1 MNEHKDLIDLID
13 SGESQNREFKQDF
26 DSKSVREKILKTAI
40 AFANTA
46 GGKILIGVEDQTLN
60 IVGISAERLPHIV
73 DDISNA
79 ISDGCTP
86 HIAHSINLVPIGDKT
101 IVELDIYPGND
112 TPYYLKSKT
121 PETGTFVRVNST
133 TRQADE
139 YWVKELQFVGVR
151 RSFDQQLVRGTSYLS
166 ATEIEAFCDMLHQ
179 EALKNAEGQD
189 IRPIKLQTL
198 ISWGVVSQNGDKIFP
213 THAFY
218 LLRGDHPIFKTAS
231 ILCARFPSND
241 RSTFLD
247 RKAFNGSLF
256 EQFHHAFD
264 WIQGIL
270 QMRSAIIGK
279 SRTDFFELPLE
290 AIREVLTNALCH
302 RSYLYDGASI
312 KVSVFP
318 DRLEFSSPGPLPT
331 SISLNKLMLGY
342 TFFRNP
348 AIAAAFK
355 YVGLIE
361 QWGSGLPRARR
372 LMAIWGLPDPEAE
385 DLGAAIVIRL
395 RRPDDAWPNP
405 VTQKAILDFQRHG
418 TEALPQA
425 PLRPMRTQSL
435 DALVLQHLR
444 EDPTLSIN
452 ALADTLHTSTGTIR
466 GVMTKLKREGK
477 LVRIG
482 QRQTGLWQVIDPE

>member
-1 MNEHKDLIDLID
+1 MNEHKDLIDLIA

-79 ISDGCTP
+79 ISDDCTP

-166 ATEIEAFCDMLHQ
+166 ATEIEAFCEMLHQ

-355 YVGLIE
+355 YVGLIGE
-361 QWGSGLPRARR
+361 WPSGLPRARR

-425 PLRPMRTQSL
+425 PLRPMKTQSL

-452 ALADTLHTSTGTIR
+452 ALADTLHTSAGTIR